1 MKSLILATIIVI
13 LILIAIFMVADRLRH
28 IEYCQNWSDNLADKK
43 AMLSERWLP
52 DYDLYDL
59 EYGQYSRECLF

>member
-1 MKSLILATIIVI
+1 
-13 LILIAIFMVADRLRH
+13 MVADRLRH
-28 IEYCQNWSDNLADKK
+28 IEYCQNWSDNLVDKK
-43 AMLSERWLP
+43 AILAERWLP